1 MEDGGNQKNEDL
13 TPSAF
18 RHPPSG
24 FSDELFSQAEV
35 EDSLQVPPDAPLAV
49 RMRPKTLD
57 EIVGQEHLLGKGKL
71 LRRTLESDRLS
82 SLILYGPSGTGKTTL
97 ALVIARTT
105 SARYVSINAVLSNV
119 AEMRKIQDE
128 ARKLL
133 RRSKRK
139 TVLFIDEIHRFN
151 KAQQDILM
159 PDVES
164 GVIILIGATT
174 QNPSFA
180 IRGPLLSRSIVCEL
194 KLHDES
200 HLIRIMK
207 RALGDKECGLGN
219 LTVEIEPAA
228 LDHIA
233 KQASGDARRALNALD
248 VGAMTTPPDEK
259 GIVHFTASVAEE
271 SCQKKIVQYDWDEDF
286 HYDTISAFI
295 KSLRGSDVNAAIYW
309 LAKMLYA
316 GEDPRFIVRR
326 MVIFASE
333 DVGNADPQALILAA
347 SGFTAVEFVGMPE
360 ARIILAQMV
369 TYLALAPKSNAS
381 FMAIE
386 RATEDIQ
393 SQKTEQVPQ
402 HLRSAAYS
410 GAKDLGNG
418 KGYVYPHDRPDE
430 ARGQVYFEKSTQ
442 YYIPKPIGFEKI
454 LLDRL
459 TTAPQ
464 MPGI

>member
-1 MEDGGNQKNEDL
+1 M
-13 TPSAF
+13 TP
-18 RHPPSG
+18 
-24 FSDELFSQAEV
+24 SDELFGPSEV
-35 EDSLQVPPDAPLAV
+35 EDSLQVPKDAPLAV
-49 RMRPKTLD
+49 RMRPAKLD
-57 EIVGQEHLLGKGKL
+57 EIIGQEHLLGPGKL

-82 SLILYGPSGTGKTTL
+82 SLILYGPPGTGKTTL

-105 SARYVSINAVLSNV
+105 AARYVSINAVLSNV

-128 ARKLL
+128 SRKLL
-133 RRSKRK
+133 RQSRRK

-194 KLHDES
+194 RPHEES
-200 HLIRIMK
+200 HLLRIME
-207 RALGDKECGLGN
+207 RALNDKDRGLGN
-219 LTVEIEPAA
+219 LQVKIEPAA

-233 KQASGDARRALNALD
+233 RQASGDARRALNALD
-248 VGAMTTPPDEK
+248 VGVMTTPPDEK
-259 GIVHFTASVAEE
+259 GIIHFTAAVAEE

-326 MVIFASE
+326 LVIFASE
-333 DVGNADPQALILAA
+333 DIGNADPQALILAT

-360 ARIILAQMV
+360 ARIILAQVV

-381 FMAIE
+381 YVAIE
-386 RATEDIQ
+386 RATEDVQ
-393 SQKTEQVPQ
+393 NQKSEQVPQ
-402 HLRSAAYS
+402 HLRSTAYS
-410 GAKDLGNG
+410 GARDLGHG
-418 KGYVYPHDRPDE
+418 KGYVYPHNFP
-430 ARGQVYFEKSTQ
+430 GQKIDQTYLDKPAD
-442 YYIPKPIGFEKI
+442 YYVPNPVGFEKT
-454 LLDRL
+454 LQARMNKVP
-459 TTAPQ
+459 ASA
-464 MPGI
+464 

>member
-1 MEDGGNQKNEDL
+1 MVTKNQI
-13 TPSAF
+13 
-18 RHPPSG
+18 PSG
-24 FSDELFSQAEV
+24 ELFSQSEV
-35 EDSLQVPPDAPLAV
+35 EDFLQVPSDAPLAV
-49 RMRPKTLD
+49 RMRPRTID
-57 EIVGQEHLLGKGKL
+57 EIVGQEHLLGPGKL

-82 SLILYGPSGTGKTTL
+82 SLILYGPPGTGKTTL

-105 SARYVSINAVLSNV
+105 SARYVQINAVLSNV

-133 RRSKRK
+133 RFSKRK
-139 TVLFIDEIHRFN
+139 TVLFVDEIHRFN

-194 KLHDES
+194 KPHEEA

-207 RALGDKECGLGN
+207 RAAADKDRGLGN
-219 LTVEIEPAA
+219 LLIEIGPAA
-228 LDHIA
+228 LEHIA
-233 KQASGDARRALNALD
+233 RQASGDARRALNALE
-248 VGAMTTPPDEK
+248 VGAMTTPPDAK
-259 GIVHFTASVAEE
+259 GIIAFTSAVAEE

-295 KSLRGSDVNAAIYW
+295 KSLRGSDPDAAIYW

-326 MVIFASE
+326 LVIFASE
-333 DVGNADPQALILAA
+333 DIGNADPQALILAS

-369 TYLALAPKSNAS
+369 TYLACAPKSNAS
-381 FMAIE
+381 YMAIE
-386 RATEDIQ
+386 TATGDVQ

-402 HLRSAAYS
+402 HLRSSAYS
-410 GAKDLGNG
+410 GAADLGHG
-418 KGYVYPHDRPDE
+418 KDYVYPHDHPTE
-430 ARGQVYFEKSTQ
+430 ARGQAYIDKTVK
-442 YYIPKPIGFEKI
+442 YYNPKPIGFEKALI
-454 LLDRL
+454 ERL
-459 TTAPQ
+459 QSLRKPLSE
-464 MPGI
+464 

>member
-1 MEDGGNQKNEDL
+1 M
-13 TPSAF
+13 TPSSSRRPAT
-18 RHPPSG
+18 SS
-24 FSDELFSQAEV
+24 SDELFTPAEV
-35 EDSLQVPPDAPLAV
+35 EDSLQVPPGAPLAV
-49 RMRPKTLD
+49 RMRPSTID
-57 EIVGQEHLLGKGKL
+57 EIIGQEHLLGTGKL

-82 SLILYGPSGTGKTTL
+82 SLILYGPPGTGKTTL

-119 AEMRKIQDE
+119 AEMRKIQEE

-133 RRSKRK
+133 RYSKRK

-194 KLHDES
+194 KPHDES

-207 RALGDKECGLGN
+207 RALSDKDHGLGN
-219 LTVEIEPAA
+219 LKIEVEQAA

-233 KQASGDARRALNALD
+233 RQASGDARRALNALD
-248 VGAMTTPPDEK
+248 IGAMTTPPDEN
-259 GIVHFTASVAEE
+259 GIIHLTASVAEE
-271 SCQKKIVQYDWDEDF
+271 SCQKKIVQYDWDGDF

-333 DVGNADPQALILAA
+333 DIGNADPQALVLAT

-360 ARIILAQMV
+360 ARIILAQV
-369 TYLALAPKSNAS
+369 VAYLALAPKSNAS
-381 FMAIE
+381 YKAIE
-386 RATEDIQ
+386 AAMEDVGN
-393 SQKTEQVPQ
+393 QKTEQVPL
-402 HLRSAAYS
+402 HLRSSAYP
-410 GAKDLGNG
+410 GAESLGHG
-418 KGYVYPHDRPDE
+418 KGYVYPHDHP
-430 ARGQVYFEKSTQ
+430 GQKIDQAYLSKPSK
-442 YYIPKPIGFEKI
+442 YYTP
-454 LLDRL
+454 
-459 TTAPQ
+459 
-464 MPGI
+464 

>member
-1 MEDGGNQKNEDL
+1 MKKTNQ
-13 TPSAF
+13 
-18 RHPPSG
+18 
-24 FSDELFSQAEV
+24 SDELFAQSEV

-49 RMRPKTLD
+49 RMRPISID
-57 EIVGQEHLLGKGKL
+57 EIVGQEHLLGPGKL

-82 SLILYGPSGTGKTTL
+82 SLILYGPPGTGKTTL

-119 AEMRKIQDE
+119 AEMRKIQEE

-133 RRSKRK
+133 RHSKRK

-194 KLHDES
+194 KSLEES

-207 RALGDKECGLGN
+207 RALSDKDRGLGN
-219 LTVEIEPAA
+219 LKIEIEPAA
-228 LDHIA
+228 LVHIA

-248 VGAMTTPPDEK
+248 VGAMTTPPDGK
-259 GIVHFTASVAEE
+259 GLIHFTALVAEE
-271 SCQKKIVQYDWDEDF
+271 SCQKKIVHYDWDEDF

-326 MVIFASE
+326 LVIFASE
-333 DVGNADPQALILAA
+333 DIGNADPQALILAT

-360 ARIILAQMV
+360 SRIILAQVV

-381 FMAIE
+381 YMAIE
-386 RATEDIQ
+386 KATEDVKT
-393 SQKTEQVPQ
+393 QKSEQVPQ
-402 HLRSAAYS
+402 HLRSTAYS
-410 GAKDLGNG
+410 GAKDLGHG
-418 KGYVYPHDRPDE
+418 KGYIYPHDRPEE
-430 ARGQVYFEKSTQ
+430 ARGQVYLDKTAR
-442 YYIPKPIGFEKI
+442 YYIPKPIGFEKTLI
-454 LLDRL
+454 ERL
-459 TTAPQ
+459 QSLRP
-464 MPGI
+464 PHEPPSS